1 MKQNNLVQIIVDK
14 FQDAVLLFLFSFL
27 FFCFVLF
34 GVCFLFY
41 VSLWVSLSHSWLV
54 DHLDF

>member
-27 FFCFVLF
+27 FFVLF
-34 GVCFLFY
+34 CLGFVFFFTLVCGFPCPILG
-41 VSLWVSLSHSWLV
+41 
-54 DHLDF
+54 